1 MSQPQQQIA
10 TVEEQRTAAPAL
22 AQSETGAV
30 LSMIERMARDESVD
44 LSRLERLMEMHE
56 RVAARQAK
64 QVYAEAL
71 AAMQA
76 EMPVIAERGAIRH
89 GENKPVIARYALW
102 EDVVQQITPV
112 MRKHGFAITFRIGRQ
127 NERIQVTGVLTH
139 RGGHSEETTMDLP
152 VDTGPGR
159 NAVQAIGSSTSYGKR
174 YAAGALLNFVSGL
187 ERDDDGAAGGGDAV
201 ISDEQAEEIRA
212 LLMKHSIDPT
222 KLLRVVGAES
232 VPDIPA
238 SRYAEVISS
247 IHTTVENRARR
258 QEGR

>member
-10 TVEEQRTAAPAL
+10 TVEEPRTAAPAM
-22 AQSETGAV
+22 AQSETAAV

-56 RVAARQAK
+56 RVSARQAK
-64 QVYAEAL
+64 QAYAEAL

-76 EMPVIAERGAIRH
+76 EMPLIVERGAIRH
-89 GENKPVIARYALW
+89 GDNKPVIARYALW

-127 NERIQVTGVLTH
+127 NERILVTGVLTH

-152 VDTGPGR
+152 VDAGPGR

-174 YAAGALLNFVSGL
+174 YAAAALLNFVSGM
-187 ERDDDGAAGGGDAV
+187 ERDDDGAAGGGEAV
-201 ISDEQAEEIRA
+201 ISDEQYETLRKLIAEHGV
-212 LLMKHSIDPT
+212 KIDQFV
-222 KLLRVVGAES
+222 RFFRIES
-232 VPDIPA
+232 VPDLPA
-238 SRYAEVISS
+238 ARFEEAVRMIRQ
-247 IHTTVENRARR
+247 RARNTSGER
-258 QEGR
+258 